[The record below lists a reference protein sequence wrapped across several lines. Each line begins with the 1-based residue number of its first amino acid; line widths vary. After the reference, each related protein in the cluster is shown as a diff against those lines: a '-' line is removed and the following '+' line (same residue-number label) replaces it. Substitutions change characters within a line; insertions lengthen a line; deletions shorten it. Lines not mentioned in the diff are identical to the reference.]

1 MSDLDDEIR
10 EALKEDQEQLFKD
23 DDDLQAY
30 YDSLMY
36 MFRGSTKWFTAL
48 HLGFM
53 AVFITMIIVS
63 AFQFFA
69 ADTTRGMIAWA
80 AGFCVSV
87 TLEVISELF
96 FMIEINKHVIR
107 WEIKQLQ
114 LQVAAGGTLAAEISP
129 PTESNDQ

>member
-1 MSDLDDEIR
+1 M
-10 EALKEDQEQLFKD
+10 FKD
-23 DDDLQAY
+23 DDELQAF
-30 YDSLMY
+30 YDSLTY

-48 HLGFM
+48 HLSFM

-80 AGFCVSV
+80 AGFCVFV
-87 TLEVISELF
+87 TLEAISELF
-96 FMIEINKHVIR
+96 FMLEINKHVIR

-114 LQVAAGGTLAAEISP
+114 LQVAATGIT
-129 PTESNDQ
+129 TEPKPSDET